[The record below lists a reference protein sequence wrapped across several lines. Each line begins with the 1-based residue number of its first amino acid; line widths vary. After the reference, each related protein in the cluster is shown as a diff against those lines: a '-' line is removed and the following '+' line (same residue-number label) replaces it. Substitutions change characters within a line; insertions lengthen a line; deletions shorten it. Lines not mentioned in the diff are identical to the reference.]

1 MDTNTNNKQTKKYKF
16 TKKTE
21 DTKKQKHATKT
32 KYTNK
37 KNQQKKK
44 KKFTKNNKQKKPPNG
59 TLPHMHHIIVLHF
72 CIFHALSTGSSVMSY
87 RACSSHGRLLYHP
100 GSKHVHNFRWRS
112 ARYFMVRTFQVGIL
126 RFLHPNAPPLTLL

>member
-1 MDTNTNNKQTKKYKF
+1 MDTNTNNKQTKKYKL